1 MGRRSDAADQT
12 GDVASAKRLADPALS
27 SSDSGIVARWIT
39 GNDSSGGM
47 KSKAMRCPMGDAVSD
62 AKDAPRGDPDRR
74 SRP

>member
-47 KSKAMRCPMGDAVSD
+47 KSKAMRCLMRRTPLVGITIV
-62 AKDAPRGDPDRR
+62 DPDHN
-74 SRP
+74 